1 MKIFIVVCSLFLMTG
16 LVACGGA
23 TSSSDDTD
31 DDATFTATD
40 AQNVGAG
47 LNNSQSAAFTAIM
60 NQYATDAAKSNKS
73 MALDLTKTTKSGT
86 IPVNDVYNCQ
96 VGGHI
101 TSTGN
106 FNWSFS
112 YPDYPATTPEPS
124 AWIRG
129 QLMQQV
135 SDPTNNLYDCEQ
147 AGGVILDGT
156 IYSQFTYDW
165 TESGGAMAVFSTDGS
180 IGLNRRGPTGGLVM
194 IASDCSIFFTV
205 TVNVSPSGATT
216 GNASGTICGQSYS
229 YSY

>member
-96 VGGHI
+96 VGATSRPPETSIGRSAI
-101 TSTGN
+101 QITRQRPPSPVPGSEASSCSRSAIRRTTST
-106 FNWSFS
+106 
-112 YPDYPATTPEPS
+112 
-124 AWIRG
+124 
-129 QLMQQV
+129 
-135 SDPTNNLYDCEQ
+135 
-147 AGGVILDGT
+147 
-156 IYSQFTYDW
+156 
-165 TESGGAMAVFSTDGS
+165 
-180 IGLNRRGPTGGLVM
+180 
-194 IASDCSIFFTV
+194 IASRQAASFWMGRSIL
-205 TVNVSPSGATT
+205 SSRTT
-216 GNASGTICGQSYS
+216 GRSPGVPGRCSRPTDRSASTEEGRRAAS
-229 YSY
+229 

>member
-1 MKIFIVVCSLFLMTG
+1 MKTFIIVCSLFLMTG
-16 LVACGGA
+16 LAACGGA
-23 TSSSDDTD
+23 SSN
-31 DDATFTATD
+31 DATEELTFTATD
-40 AQNVGAG
+40 AHNVGAG
-47 LNNSQSAAFTAIM
+47 FYNSQSAAFTAIVS
-60 NQYATDAAKSNKS
+60 QYTTEAAKSDKS
-73 MALDLTKTTKSGT
+73 LAIDLTKTTKSGT

-106 FNWSFS
+106 FNWSVTV
-112 YPDYPATTPEPS
+112 PDPPAEAS

-147 AGGVILDGT
+147 TGGVILDGT

-165 TESGGAMAVFSTDGS
+165 TESGGAKAVFSTDGT
-180 IGLNRRGPTGGLVM
+180 IGINKRGPTGGLVM

-205 TVNVSPSGATT
+205 AVNVSPLGTAT
-216 GNASGTICGQSYS
+216 GNASGTICGESYS
-229 YSY
+229 FSY